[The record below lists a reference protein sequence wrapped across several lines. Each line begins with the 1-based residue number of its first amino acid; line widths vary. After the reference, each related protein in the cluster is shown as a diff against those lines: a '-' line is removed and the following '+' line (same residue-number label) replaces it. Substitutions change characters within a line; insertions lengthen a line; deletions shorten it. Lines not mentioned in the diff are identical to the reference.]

1 MNQTA
6 IYILSAIDRALKA
19 TDPAEAGAEMKR
31 ARNLT
36 EILGAQCDAAETSRR
51 YWCNEAAKVMKRMD
65 TLRRTNSEYAARI
78 REVEI
83 RLDSGKDYR
92 GALWPRKRA

>member
-19 TDPAEAGAEMKR
+19 TDPAEAAAEMKR

-36 EILGAQCDAAETSRR
+36 EILGAQCDAAEERRR
-51 YWCNEAAKVMKRMD
+51 YWCNETTKLMKRID
-65 TLRRTNSEYAARI
+65 TLRRANSELETQVRIGARVS
-78 REVEI
+78 RET
-83 RLDSGKDYR
+83 
-92 GALWPRKRA
+92 LWPRKRA

>member
-19 TDPAEAGAEMKR
+19 TDPAEVAAEMKR

-36 EILGAQCDAAETSRR
+36 EILGAQCDAAEERRR
-51 YWCNEAAKVMKRMD
+51 YWCTEATKVMKRMD
-65 TLRRTNSEYAARI
+65 TLRRANSELDGQI
-78 REVEI
+78 RTIEA
-83 RLDSGKDYR
+83 KNR
-92 GALWPRKRA
+92 GTLWPRKRA

>member
-19 TDPAEAGAEMKR
+19 TDPAEAAAEMKR

-36 EILGAQCDAAETSRR
+36 EILGAQCDASEKERR
-51 YWCNEAAKVMKRMD
+51 YWCNEAKSIRKQMD
-65 TLRRTNSEYAARI
+65 KFKAAQYVIQSVRD
-78 REVEI
+78 ET
-83 RLDSGKDYR
+83 
-92 GALWPRKRA
+92 LWPRKRA

>member
-19 TDPAEAGAEMKR
+19 TDPAEAADEMKR

-36 EILGAQCDAAETSRR
+36 EILGSQCDASEKERR
-51 YWCNEAAKVMKRMD
+51 YWCNEARKLRKAMDRVQAAYSVVQHVRMQ
-65 TLRRTNSEYAARI
+65 TI
-78 REVEI
+78 
-83 RLDSGKDYR
+83 
-92 GALWPRKRA
+92 

>member
-19 TDPAEAGAEMKR
+19 TDPAEAEAEMKR

-36 EILGAQCDAAETSRR
+36 EILGAQCDAAEERRR
-51 YWCNEAAKVMKRMD
+51 YWCNETTKAMKRID
-65 TLRRTNSEYAARI
+65 TLRRANSELEARI
-78 REVEI
+78 RTMEI
-83 RLDSGKDYR
+83 RDR
-92 GALWPRKRA
+92 GTLWQRKRA

>member
-19 TDPAEAGAEMKR
+19 TDPAEVAAEMKR

-36 EILGAQCDAAETSRR
+36 EILGAQCDAAEERRR
-51 YWCNEAAKVMKRMD
+51 YWCTEATKAMKRVD
-65 TLRRTNSEYAARI
+65 TLRRANSELEARARI
-78 REVEI
+78 GSRVSRET
-83 RLDSGKDYR
+83 
-92 GALWPRKRA
+92 LWPRKRA